1 VEDESMNKAH
11 WMVTVLVVGAIGVSA
26 GRLGAQTTKSQWDGV
41 YTAAQATRGEA
52 LYSQYCSACHG
63 PGLTG
68 GEMAPPLVG
77 ADFRA
82 NWNDLSVGD
91 LFERIRTSMP
101 QNNPG
106 SLSRQQ
112 DADILAFMFSKD
124 EVPAGQQDLDTQTEA
139 LNAIKFKATK
149 P

>member
-1 VEDESMNKAH
+1 GGGGGKRE
-11 WMVTVLVVGAIGVSA
+11 WG
-26 GRLGAQTTKSQWDGV
+26 GV
-41 YTAAQATRGEA
+41 YAAGEARRGES
-52 LYSQYCSACHG
+52 LSSQYCAACHG
-63 PGLTG
+63 PNLSG

-77 ADFRA
+77 SEFRA

-112 DADILAFMFSKD
+112 DADILAYMLSKD
-124 EVPAGQQDLDTQTEA
+124 EVTSGQQDLDTQTDA
-139 LNAIKFKATK
+139 LSGIKFKAMK

>member
-1 VEDESMNKAH
+1 MPNGY
-11 WMVTVLVVGAIGVSA
+11 WIVTAISIGVLAGSSGRVGAQA
-26 GRLGAQTTKSQWDGV
+26 AKTQWDGV
-41 YTAAQATRGEA
+41 YTAAQATRGES
-52 LYSQYCSACHG
+52 LYSQYCAACHG
-63 PGLTG
+63 PNLSG

-77 ADFRA
+77 SEFRA

-112 DADILAFMFSKD
+112 DADILAYMLSKD
-124 EVPAGQQDLDTQTEA
+124 EVTSGQQDLDTQTDA
-139 LNAIKFKATK
+139 LSGIKFKATK